1 MNDIRGRRVVLTGGS
16 GFLGR
21 CVKQRLQALSPSS
34 IHIPRSASCDLRDRR
49 QIENLFSDCRPEIVV
64 HLAAV
69 VGGIGANRKNPGS
82 YFYDNAIMGIELIER
97 CRQFNVEKVVV
108 VGTICAYPKYA
119 RIPFTEDQL

>member
-1 MNDIRGRRVVLTGGS
+1 MHLVTVLFVNDIRGRRVVLTGGS

-69 VGGIGANRKNPGS
+69 VGALVQIGRTRE
-82 YFYDNAIMGIELIER
+82 AIFMTTRSWEL
-97 CRQFNVEKVVV
+97 N
-108 VGTICAYPKYA
+108 
-119 RIPFTEDQL
+119 